1 MISDGKVFKF
11 GLSFCFMV
19 LINKSRIREF
29 LEGLNLGEDLTM
41 ELERKT
47 DEMLK
52 KAVER
57 AKANGRRTVYAR
69 DL

>member
-1 MISDGKVFKF
+1 MGI
-11 GLSFCFMV
+11 
-19 LINKSRIREF
+19 INKSRIREF
-29 LEGLNLGEDLTM
+29 LDGLNLGEDLSV

>member
-1 MISDGKVFKF
+1 
-11 GLSFCFMV
+11 MV

-29 LEGLNLGEDLTM
+29 LDGLNLGEDLVM

-47 DEMLK
+47 DESLK

-57 AKANGRRTVYAR
+57 ARSNGRRTVYAR